1 MDLLELVDAVPTT
14 LQGTGDGD
22 VMVFAV
28 KTVADQIVPKTVSLN
43 VPQTVTVTVPQTLNV
58 NVSSVILTQR
68 AKSEG
73 Y

>member
-14 LQGTGDGD
+14 LQGTDGD